1 MRKLIALFLIFL
13 PLFSQAQQ
21 LNCVVTVNAQKLPN
35 SSQSVF
41 KTLQTSLNEFVNK
54 TDWTTQVL
62 KQNERISCSM
72 LITIDSN
79 TADDFT
85 ATLQVQSSRPVYNS
99 SFSTPVVN
107 INDKNFVFKYT
118 EFENLQYDP
127 NSFNSNL
134 ISVISFYAN
143 YIIGMDADTFVS
155 ESGNTYLET
164 AQTITN
170 VAQQG
175 GYKGWSQ
182 SDGKQS
188 RYFLITDL
196 LSQTFSEVRQSNF
209 SYHSSLDSMTGDLKS
224 AKEKI
229 KTSLL
234 NFSKINASKPN
245 AYLTQTF
252 FDAKADEIVSIF
264 SGGPSLDITD
274 LVDNLNRVS
283 PLNSS
288 KWAEIRN

>member
-209 SYHSSLDSMTGDLKS
+209 SYHSGLDSMTGDLKS

>member
-41 KTLQTSLNEFVNK
+41 KNLQTSLNEFVNK

-209 SYHSSLDSMTGDLKS
+209 SYHSGLDSMTGDLKS